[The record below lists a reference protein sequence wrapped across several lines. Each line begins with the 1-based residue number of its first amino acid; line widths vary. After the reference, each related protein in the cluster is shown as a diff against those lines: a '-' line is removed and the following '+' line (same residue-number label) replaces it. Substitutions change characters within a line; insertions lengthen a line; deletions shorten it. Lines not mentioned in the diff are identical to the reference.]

1 MSYNAATK
9 TMTFGPAGKA
19 AASATKKPRAAK
31 KATVVEDA
39 QERVT
44 QEERDSFNE
53 HVDGMFSKFNETF
66 SYEFSIKYPIMG
78 MVVNLVTTGLGLYT
92 GIQAAAWLGFGAAV
106 LTGSMFIGFV
116 VSFIAGFSF
125 AIQALRAG
133 AAAGAYFATG
143 KFEHDYQRAKSWV
156 SDKLS
161 PSKFSIFNRT
171 KEA

>member
-9 TMTFGPAGKA
+9 TMTFGPADKA
-19 AASATKKPRAAK
+19 AASAAKKPRAAK

-44 QEERDSFNE
+44 QKERDGFNDYLNDL
-53 HVDGMFSKFNETF
+53 HSKFNETF
-66 SYEFSIKYPIMG
+66 SCEFSIKYPIVG
-78 MVVNLVTTGLGLYT
+78 MVVNLVVSGLGIYA

-106 LTGSMFIGFV
+106 FTGSMFIGYV
-116 VSFIAGFSF
+116 VSFIAGFML
-125 AIQALRAG
+125 AVQALRAG

-143 KFEHDYQRAKSWV
+143 KFENDYQRAKSWV